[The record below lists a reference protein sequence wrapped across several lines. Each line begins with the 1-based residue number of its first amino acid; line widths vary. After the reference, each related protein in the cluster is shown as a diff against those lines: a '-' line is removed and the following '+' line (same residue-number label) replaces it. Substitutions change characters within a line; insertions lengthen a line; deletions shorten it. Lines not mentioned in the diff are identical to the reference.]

1 MLNQDARAQIASIRS
16 DFALVVAIDALAAL
30 MALLRLD
37 RQRRDRAR
45 FEPLDRDRLAS
56 LLAIAV
62 GAVLDARQ
70 RRVDLGDQ
78 LALPIAGA
86 QFDGPVGLRGGA
98 VGKVGM
104 ILALILEMLQRLLG
118 LLEDVLAPIE
128 QLQPEILPLAL
139 VHERL
144 FVGRPVQPLHRQHA
158 LTVPTVLVFGF
169 AVFGFEQLHIP
180 LRARDWCEILP
191 ARLAYISMVGD
202 RDNND
207 DEIPPW
213 RCMAASGE
221 RRTALPCS
229 YLFNEFNSLRSAH
242 AGFGELD
249 RDPQLDLGQ
258 HGIELFVAGAVL
270 EIGGKGF
277 QPQQCA
283 LIQGP
288 RQETELEFVE
298 GVEGAAAMLDR
309 APAPFRRLLDTL
321 QRNERVDAAERPQRH
336 SGALRLGWLG
346 VRRRESAARAAPRR
360 GWCGRDGGAV
370 GSIDAHDNKVCPYG

>member
-1 MLNQDARAQIASIRS
+1 MVNEGLRERGRLI
-16 DFALVVAIDALAAL
+16 VAIDALAAFV
-30 MALLRLD
+30 ALLRLD
-37 RQRRDRAR
+37 RQRRDRPR
-45 FEPLDRDRLAS
+45 LEPLDGDRLAG

-62 GAVLDARQ
+62 GAGLDARQ

-78 LALPIAGA
+78 LALPVAGA
-86 QFDGPVGLRGGA
+86 QLDGPVGLRGGA

-118 LLEDVLAPIE
+118 LLEDVLAPVE
-128 QLQPEILPLAL
+128 QLQPEVLPLAL

-144 FVGRPVQPLHRQHA
+144 FVGGPVQPLHRQHA
-158 LTVPTVLVFGF
+158 FTVPTVLIVGF
-169 AVFGFEQLHIP
+169 AVFAFDQLHFP

-191 ARLAYISMVGD
+191 ARLAYISMLGD

-207 DEIPPW
+207 DENPPW
-213 RCMAASGE
+213 RGMAAPGE
-221 RRTALPCS
+221 RRTALPF
-229 YLFNEFNSLRSAH
+229 YNLLNYFNVLRSAH

-249 RDPQLDLGQ
+249 RNAQLDLGQ

-277 QPQQCA
+277 QPQQRA

-288 RQETELEFVE
+288 RQETELELVE
-298 GVEGAAAMLDR
+298 GVERAAAVLDR
-309 APAPFRRLLDTL
+309 PPAPFRRLLDTL

-336 SGALRLGWLG
+336 RRALRLGRLG
-346 VRRRESAARAAPRR
+346 VRQRESAT
-360 GWCGRDGGAV
+360 
-370 GSIDAHDNKVCPYG
+370 